1 MRKDDINSK
10 KRIIIVMLV
19 FAVSIIYVVGF
30 LVHWQLFKG
39 DELQKK
45 AIAQQTQ
52 ESTISSDR
60 GVIYDRNGKI
70 LAQNSSV
77 ETVTACPKDVKKAN
91 KVDETAQAL
100 AEILNLDAEDLKKK
114 LSQDIEY
121 VEIKK
126 KVDIE
131 TTNLIREKN
140 LTGVF
145 WWTTQS
151 AITRTALLLLT

>member
-10 KRIIIVMLV
+10 KRIIIIMLV

-100 AEILNLDAEDLKKK
+100 A
-114 LSQDIEY
+114 
-121 VEIKK
+121 
-126 KVDIE
+126 
-131 TTNLIREKN
+131 
-140 LTGVF
+140 
-145 WWTTQS
+145 
-151 AITRTALLLLT
+151 